1 VIAYQ
6 SHWLKKRF
14 PLQISRGMI
23 TGGTN
28 LFVSVSDHGMTG
40 WGEMAPGV
48 REGAASADEGLAQL
62 QGFVGDHAHLSAI
75 HDVWAAARAAGVG
88 ACALAAL
95 DVALWDLHAKQAG
108 LPLHRLLGLPRRSV
122 VTSLTIG
129 INPPEVICERV
140 ALALATG
147 ARALKVKL
155 GSPDG
160 IEADQAIFEAV
171 RNTVNAA
178 NDKSIAIRVDAN
190 GGWSLPEARRMLPWL
205 AERGAEYIEQP
216 LPEGAEDQLPALY
229 AHRPLPIFVDESCRY
244 STDIPGWADCVDG
257 VNLKLMKCGGVTEAL
272 RIVATARAFGLRTM
286 IGCMGESSI
295 AIAAGAS
302 LAALFDYVDLDSHL
316 NLDPDPADGAPFVQG
331 VVLPAERPGHGGR
344 LNHA

>member
-1 VIAYQ
+1 VIAY
-6 SHWLKKRF
+6 HPRWLNKRF
-14 PLQISRGMI
+14 PLRISRGTI
-23 TGGTN
+23 VGGTN
-28 LFVSVSDHGMTG
+28 LFLSVSDQGMTG

-48 REGAASADEGLAQL
+48 KEGAASADEGLAQL
-62 QGFVGDHAHLSAI
+62 QGFVAEQVHLSAI

-95 DVALWDLHAKQAG
+95 DMALWDLQAKQAG

-129 INPPEVICERV
+129 INPPEIIRERASI
-140 ALALATG
+140 ALAAG

-155 GSPDG
+155 GSPEG
-160 IEADQAIFEAV
+160 MEADQAIFQAV
-171 RNTVNAA
+171 RNTVNG
-178 NDKSIAIRVDAN
+178 KGVAIRVDAN
-190 GGWSLPEARRMLPWL
+190 GGWSLSVAKRMLPWL
-205 AERGAEYIEQP
+205 AERGAEYVEQP
-216 LPEGAEDQLPALY
+216 LPEGAEDQLPALFE
-229 AHRPLPIFVDESCRY
+229 HRPLPIFVDESCRF
-244 STDIPGWADCVDG
+244 SADIPRWSHCVDG

-272 RIVATARAFGLRTM
+272 RIVATARAFGLKTM

-331 VVLPAERPGHGGR
+331 VVLPAARPGHGGR